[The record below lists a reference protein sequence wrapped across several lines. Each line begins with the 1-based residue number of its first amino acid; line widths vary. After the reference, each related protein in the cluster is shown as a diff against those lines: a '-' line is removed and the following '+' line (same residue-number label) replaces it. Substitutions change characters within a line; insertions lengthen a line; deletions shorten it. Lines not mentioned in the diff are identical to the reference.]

1 VNLSAGE
8 ANRDEPDYGNF
19 QLPHIVYANVQQ
31 DTAALRC
38 RADIHVQSSWL
49 ARG

>member
-1 VNLSAGE
+1 
-8 ANRDEPDYGNF
+8 
-19 QLPHIVYANVQQ
+19 VQQ